1 MLGFFKTKAILSRP
15 MLSEAIWLKADVELL
30 IIVDEVNILLQSVL
44 RVGEIWDRTRV
55 NWVVSTASMNY
66 LAPKNG
72 SIMFLTLTLRHEA
85 NILPRS
91 VTLRQ

>member
-44 RVGEIWDRTRV
+44 RVGEI
-55 NWVVSTASMNY
+55 
-66 LAPKNG
+66 
-72 SIMFLTLTLRHEA
+72 
-85 NILPRS
+85 
-91 VTLRQ
+91 